1 MPRPFFGSGF
11 FPPPPTTPAAYAAL
25 IAFFGGDQG
34 AADTYLAELEAYA
47 ADGAEAQDLLDA
59 AEAAGTVATA
69 IAILEAG
76 GPQTFAEAAG
86 ALVDADCVAMVLP
99 TPAASPYIEDLAGT
113 FGSGDWNTALTI
125 LTGQPAGGYGTRSGT
140 SSAIGASGPVQLVG
154 ELSVHVV
161 LTDTTAAGVGAGY
174 VASVSGVGET
184 EAANYSWSLELGAAF
199 YAYFAETGAG
209 SNLTASWVRVQGAAI
224 SRSVLISITRSSAGR
239 IRLYENGAALVCS
252 ATNVGTI
259 GPAGAYVDLPLPT
272 GGSSSNLW
280 IASDPTE
287 PPPDADVSLVAIY
300 DVEQNAS
307 RVLEIAQ
314 ALGYA

>member
-1 MPRPFFGSGF
+1 MARGFFTSSGF
-11 FPPPPTTPAAYAAL
+11 FAPPPTTPEAYAAL
-25 IAFFGGDQG
+25 IAFFDGDQG

-59 AEAAGTVATA
+59 AEAAGDVATA

-76 GPQTFAEAAG
+76 GPQTFAEKAG
-86 ALVDADCVAMVLP
+86 ALVDADCVAVVLP
-99 TPAASPYIEDLAGT
+99 TPAASPYVEDLAGT
-113 FGSGDWNTALTI
+113 FASGDWNTALTI
-125 LTGQPAGGYGTRSGT
+125 LTGQPAGGYGARSGT
-140 SSAIGASGPVQLVG
+140 SSALGASGPVQLVG
-154 ELSVHVV
+154 EMSVHVA
-161 LTDTTAAGVGAGY
+161 LTDTSVAGVAGY

-184 EAANYSWSLELGAAF
+184 EAANYLWSLELGAAS

-209 SNLTASWVRVQGAAI
+209 SNLTASWTRVQGAAI
-224 SRSVLISITRSSAGR
+224 SRSVLISITRSSTGR